1 MTNLVSILL
10 SFNAGHQKC
19 DMMLRT
25 YVSKVAA
32 DKGRAILEGIGLPS
46 EIRDVCYINN
56 PLNVEEAIQCGLLKW
71 RNGSGDSPT
80 WAVLLKAME
89 YAGIAVQHITKLKEE
104 ILKGAFSQPLMLYHV
119 STLCCVQAAV
129 GSPVQSLLGST
140 LLLLQGTYC
149 KCTPVCACWVVVN
162 VHW

>member
-1 MTNLVSILL
+1 
-10 SFNAGHQKC
+10 
-19 DMMLRT
+19 MMLRT

-104 ILKGAFSQPLMLYHV
+104 ILKGAFSQPQMLHHV
-119 STLCCVQAAV
+119 LHCCVFK
-129 GSPVQSLLGST
+129 
-140 LLLLQGTYC
+140 LLLAAQCTHLLVAHCFYC
-149 KCTPVCACWVVVN
+149 KGPVMPNLAP
-162 VHW
+162 H

>member
-1 MTNLVSILL
+1 
-10 SFNAGHQKC
+10 
-19 DMMLRT
+19 MMLRT

-32 DKGRAILEGIGLPS
+32 GKGRAILEGIGLPS

-104 ILKGAFSQPLMLYHV
+104 ILKGAFSQPLMLHHV
-119 STLCCVQAAV
+119 LHCCV
-129 GSPVQSLLGST
+129 SKLLLGQPSALT
-140 LLLLQGTYC
+140 S
-149 KCTPVCACWVVVN
+149 W
-162 VHW
+162 